1 MRKRNSSRCSR
12 DSGRA
17 LRATCIIRGIT
28 LLCYL
33 DVSFRGDAVPQAL
46 NGPHQVRAMLLQGLC
61 ICRSHNEGDVMSKMK
76 KKKNFKKTKCYTEY
90 SIFTSVTRSIVNLEL
105 NSDLQYDHIRLKS
118 INTTGHSEEKCMS
131 LKKTLHL

>member
-76 KKKNFKKTKCYTEY
+76 KKK
-90 SIFTSVTRSIVNLEL
+90 
-105 NSDLQYDHIRLKS
+105 
-118 INTTGHSEEKCMS
+118 
-131 LKKTLHL
+131 KTLRKQNVTLNIVFSHP